1 MTAGGHRLLFALED
15 RGTLR
20 LPRRTRRE
28 WPDGNTPEGI
38 RQRSRTEGVCFDR
51 FALAPSGRLLAYVD
65 VNVSGTA
72 TLLLKISGWRRPVA
86 CGDSRWTGRY
96 LRIAVVAEDERIV
109 LSEN

>member
-28 WPDGNTPEGI
+28 WPDGNTPEVFASDPEP
-38 RQRSRTEGVCFDR
+38 RVCCFDQ

-72 TLLLKISGWRRPVA
+72 TLLLTRFPDGE
-86 CGDSRWTGRY
+86 GR
-96 LRIAVVAEDERIV
+96 
-109 LSEN
+109 